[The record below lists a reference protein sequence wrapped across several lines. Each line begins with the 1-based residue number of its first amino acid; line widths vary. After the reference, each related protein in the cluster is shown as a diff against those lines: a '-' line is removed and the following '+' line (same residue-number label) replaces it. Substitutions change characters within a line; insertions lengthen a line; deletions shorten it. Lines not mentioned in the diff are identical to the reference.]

1 MNKILSVVLVMSLGL
16 AACGSLGQQNDQS
29 EQSATDQENAEKV
42 SGKTGAKSLL
52 IPLKNQK
59 GKAIGEARFVQ
70 TPKGVKITIEASK
83 LEPGLHGIHIH
94 ETGKCVPPDFKSA
107 GEHFNPFHM
116 EHGLKNPKGAHAGD
130 LPNIMVEEN
139 GTVQTSILAKK
150 VTLEKGKKNSLLDE
164 DGSALVIHA
173 KPDDNKSQPSGAAGE
188 RVACGEITE

>member
-1 MNKILSVVLVMSLGL
+1 MKKILLIFLVMSL
-16 AACGSLGQQNDQS
+16 AACGSLGQQSDHSTQR
-29 EQSATDQENAEKV
+29 SADQEKAEKV

-52 IPLKNQK
+52 IPLQNQK

-70 TPKGVKITIEASK
+70 TPEGVQITIEASK

-94 ETGKCVPPDFKSA
+94 DTGKCVPPDFESA

-116 EHGLKNPKGAHAGD
+116 EHGLKNPKGPHAGD

-164 DGSALVIHA
+164 NGSALVIHA
-173 KPDDNKSQPSGAAGE
+173 KPDDNKSQPSGASGE
-188 RVACGEITE
+188 RVACGEITN